1 MSVARIL
8 CRAQVGLIAPRVDVE
23 VHLGAGLP
31 CFNIVGLPATEVKE
45 SKERVRAALVN
56 SNFEFPAGRITI
68 NLAPAEL
75 PKDGGRFD
83 LAIAIGILVASEQL
97 SSRWALDTL
106 EFFGEL
112 GLSGD
117 LRPIRGALPAA
128 AAAAAEGHQVVLPQ
142 GNHHELNWCPNLEA
156 VIADSLRSVCEK
168 LGCKEIQTRPVSR
181 DAFISDERTAATET
195 LAEGLHLSDV
205 CGQTR
210 GKRALEIAAAGGH
223 SLLMVGPPGCGKTML
238 AERLPWLLPALTSD
252 EALEVAMI
260 LSLSVASLPEVV
272 RRPFRAPHHT
282 ASASAIIGGGAAA
295 GPGEITVAHRGVL
308 FLDELPEFDRRVLE
322 ALREPLE
329 TGRVAV
335 SRVGAKAEY
344 PASFQLIAAMN
355 PCPCGHAG
363 ARYGRCRCK
372 ALAVERYR
380 ARLSGPLLD
389 RLDLRVM
396 LESVGDADL
405 AEHRRTRHAPEAERA
420 AAVDE
425 QRIRSRIIAT
435 RARQLSRQGCL
446 NVSLSGRAL
455 SSACRLDHAAQRV
468 LLSSRLSM
476 GGSLRSQDRLVRV
489 ARTIAD
495 LRESSA
501 ISEADVLEAVALRQA
516 LS

>member
-1 MSVARIL
+1 MSVAHIL
-8 CRAQVGLIAPRVDVE
+8 CRAQLGLIAPRVDVE

-56 SNFEFPAGRITI
+56 SGFELPAGRITV

-83 LAIAIGILVASEQL
+83 LGIAIGILIASGQVTPKR
-97 SSRWALDTL
+97 SLDSL

-112 GLSGD
+112 GLAGE

-128 AAAAAEGHQVVLPQ
+128 AAAALVGAAVVLPQ
-142 GNHHELNWCPNLEA
+142 GNRHDLHWCPNLEA
-156 VIADSLRSVCEK
+156 LTADSLRAVCEK
-168 LGCKEIQTRPVSR
+168 LINPEIQIPRPAELKPSESCS
-181 DAFISDERTAATET
+181 APPDETT
-195 LAEGLHLSDV
+195 LDGPRLSDV
-205 CGQTR
+205 CGQAR
-210 GKRALEIAAAGGH
+210 GKRALAVAAAGGH

-238 AERLPWLLPALTSD
+238 AERLPWLLPGLTKA

-260 LSLSVASLPEVV
+260 TSITAEALPEVI
-272 RRPFRAPHHT
+272 RRPFRSPHHT
-282 ASASAIIGGGAAA
+282 ASASAIIGGGAGA

-363 ARYGRCRCK
+363 SRFGGCRYK
-372 ALAVERYR
+372 PAVIERYR

-389 RLDLRVM
+389 RLDLRVA
-396 LESVGDADL
+396 LESVSDADL
-405 AEHRRTRHAPEAERA
+405 ALHR
-420 AAVDE
+420 
-425 QRIRSRIIAT
+425 
-435 RARQLSRQGCL
+435 RARQDPHSEEISLSDERRVRAQIVSTRSRQLARQGCL
-446 NVSLSGRAL
+446 NASLAGRAL
-455 SSACRLDHAAQRV
+455 TTVCRLEQSAHRV
-468 LLSSRLSM
+468 LLASRVSQ
-476 GGSLRSQDRLVRV
+476 GGSLRSQDRLMRV

-495 LRESSA
+495 LRESET
-501 ISEADVLEAVALRQA
+501 IGEADALEAVAMRTA

>member
-45 SKERVRAALVN
+45 SKERVRAALAN
-56 SNFEFPAGRITI
+56 SGFEFPAGRITI

-83 LAIAIGILVASEQL
+83 LAIAIGILVASEQVTPRL
-97 SSRWALDTL
+97 ALDTL

-128 AAAAAEGHQVVLPQ
+128 AAAAAAGHRVVLPL
-142 GNHHELNWCPNLEA
+142 GNHHELTWCPDLEA

-168 LGCKEIQTRPVSR
+168 LIAKEIQS
-181 DAFISDERTAATET
+181 SATSGSALCVP
-195 LAEGLHLSDV
+195 LAPNGESAIEGLRLSDV
-205 CGQTR
+205 CGQAR

-238 AERLPWLLPALTSD
+238 AERLPWLLPTLTSD

-260 LSLSVASLPEVV
+260 LSLSVASLPEAV

-282 ASASAIIGGGAAA
+282 ASASAIIGGGASA

-363 ARYGRCRCK
+363 SSYGRCRCK

-396 LESVGDADL
+396 LESVGDAEL
-405 AEHRRTRHAPEAERA
+405 AEHRRTRHGPEAERA
-420 AAVDE
+420 AVADE

-435 RARQLSRQGCL
+435 RTRQLTRQGCL
-446 NVSLSGRAL
+446 NVSLTGRSLAT
-455 SSACRLDHAAQRV
+455 ACRLDHAAHRV
-468 LLSSRLSM
+468 LLSSRVSM
-476 GGSLRSQDRLVRV
+476 GGSLRSQDRLIRV

-495 LRESSA
+495 LRESHT
-501 ISEADVLEAVALRQA
+501 ISESDVLEAVALRQA
-516 LS
+516 LT

>member
-45 SKERVRAALVN
+45 SKERVRAALAN
-56 SNFEFPAGRITI
+56 SGFEFPAGRITI

-83 LAIAIGILVASEQL
+83 LAIAIGVLVASEQVSPRL
-97 SSRWALDTL
+97 ALDTL
-106 EFFGEL
+106 EFYGEL
-112 GLSGD
+112 GLSGN

-128 AAAAAEGHQVVLPQ
+128 AAAAADGHQVVLPF
-142 GNHHELNWCPNLEA
+142 GNHHELTWCPNLEA

-168 LGCKEIQTRPVSR
+168 LVAKEIQRSP
-181 DAFISDERTAATET
+181 ISASSSNSSSIFFCGDSAI
-195 LAEGLHLSDV
+195 EGLRLSEV

-210 GKRALEIAAAGGH
+210 GKRALELAAAGGH

-238 AERLPWLLPALTSD
+238 AERLPWLLPTLTRD

-282 ASASAIIGGGAAA
+282 ASASAIIGGGASA

-329 TGRVAV
+329 TGRVAI
-335 SRVGAKAEY
+335 SRVGAKTEY
-344 PASFQLIAAMN
+344 PAHFQLIAAMN
-355 PCPCGHAG
+355 PCPCGHTG
-363 ARYGRCRCK
+363 SRYGRCRCK
-372 ALAVERYR
+372 PASVERYR

-405 AEHRRTRHAPEAERA
+405 AEHRRTRHGPEESA
-420 AAVDE
+420 AIADE
-425 QRIRSRIIAT
+425 QRIRSRVVAT
-435 RARQLSRQGCL
+435 RARQLDRQGCL
-446 NVSLSGRAL
+446 NVSLTGQAL
-455 SSACRLDHAAQRV
+455 ASACRLDHAAHRV
-468 LLSSRLSM
+468 LLSSRVSA
-476 GGSLRSQDRLVRV
+476 GGSLRSQDRLIRV

-495 LRESSA
+495 LRESSS